1 MTAEPARQSGA
12 ETVHVGR
19 NGAGGPL
26 VAQLETPVPDGRW
39 RRLAYAAGSGL
50 LLSAS
55 FPSLDV
61 TPLAWIGLVP
71 LLLATHGRSVRSAFA
86 LGWVAGMTFFLATCY
101 WIVHTISHYTPLPT
115 VVCVV
120 LLVAMSA
127 VLACYHGAFAAGLRF
142 FERRGLPALWL
153 APALWVTLEW
163 VRGWFFIGFPWAA
176 LGYSQWRFSNLV
188 QIVEVTGVYGVSA
201 VLVLFNVVVA
211 GVLRERGR
219 GVLRVGPPLAVLT
232 ILVGVLPAVGAWR
245 KGQLAAMPPAGRVT
259 VAVAQ
264 GNVEQDRKWD
274 PAFQA
279 ETMARYA
286 TLTREAARLKPDLV
300 VWPETAAPFFFQEP
314 SPWRQDLLE
323 LVREVRIPLL
333 FGSPAFRVE
342 DGRIEQLNRAFLLG
356 PDGSEQGTYDKIQLV
371 PFGEYVPFRRILFFV
386 PQIVTAVGQ
395 IGAGIDPTVF
405 TIPQAKLGTLICYEG
420 IFPELPRRFVDAGA
434 QVLVNI
440 TNDAWFGRTS
450 APWQHLVQESFRAI
464 ENRTPMVR
472 AANTG
477 ISAFIDATG
486 HIRWASP
493 LYETLWYV
501 DEVTW
506 PGVKTFYAQYG
517 NVFVWACA
525 AVLVAFLGVG
535 ARRRAG

>member
-1 MTAEPARQSGA
+1 VTEPARQSGA
-12 ETVHVGR
+12 ETTVHVGR
-19 NGAGGPL
+19 NGAGAPIA
-26 VAQLETPVPDGRW
+26 AQLETVPDNRW
-39 RRLAYAAGSGL
+39 RRLVYAVASGL

-55 FPSLDV
+55 FPSVDA

-71 LLLATHGRSVRSAFA
+71 LLLATHGRSPRSAFV
-86 LGWVAGMTFFLATCY
+86 LGWVTGMTFFVATCY
-101 WIVHTISHYTPLPT
+101 WIVHTISHYTPLPL
-115 VVCVV
+115 VVCVL

-127 VLACYHGAFAAGLRF
+127 VLACYHGAFVAILRV

-163 VRGWFFIGFPWAA
+163 MRGWFFIGFPWAA

-188 QIVEVTGVYGVSA
+188 QIAEVTGVYGVSA

-219 GVLRVGPPLAVLT
+219 GVLRVGTPLAVLT
-232 ILVGVLPAVGAWR
+232 ILVGVLPAIGAWR
-245 KGQLAAMPPAGRVT
+245 RGQLEAMPPAGRLV
-259 VAVAQ
+259 VGVAQ
-264 GNVEQDRKWD
+264 GNVPQDRKWD
-274 PAFQA
+274 PEYQA
-279 ETMARYA
+279 ETMERYA
-286 TLTREAARLKPDLV
+286 TLTRDAARLHPDLV

-314 SPWRQDLLE
+314 TPWRQQLLE

-333 FGSPAFRVE
+333 FGSPAYRVQ
-342 DGRIEQLNRAFLLG
+342 DGAIEQLNRAFLVDA
-356 PDGSEQGTYDKIQLV
+356 DGVERGTYDKIQLV

-395 IGAGIDPTVF
+395 IGAGVDPTVF
-405 TIPQAKLGTLICYEG
+405 TIPPAKLGTLICYEG
-420 IFPELPRRFVDAGA
+420 IFPELPRRFVDDGA

-440 TNDAWFGRTS
+440 TNDAWFGSTS

-464 ENRTPMVR
+464 ENRRPMVR

-477 ISAFIDATG
+477 VSAFIDATG
-486 HIRWASP
+486 HIRWQSP
-493 LYETLWYV
+493 LFETLWHV

-506 PGVKTFYAQYG
+506 PDVQTFYAAYG
-517 NVFVWACA
+517 NVFVWLCA
-525 AVLVAFLGVG
+525 AVTAAFLAVG
-535 ARRRAG
+535 FTRRSA